1 MRQDEGVARNRGGVE
16 EEIDQLFTLD
26 PAAFVAS
33 RDELTRRLKA
43 TGRSEEAA
51 EIRGLR
57 RPTVAAWAVNQAVR
71 RLPADIE
78 ELLAAGAGLRA
89 AQRKALS
96 GVGAGGFR
104 EAMDRRRRVVGKLA
118 RAAEQ
123 VLKESGHGSPGA
135 TEAVVATFE
144 AASLDEEAAE
154 LVRAGRLSKEIPAPS
169 GFGGVG
175 GLGLVQVTRS
185 ERPTAAPGKEE
196 EEAPTRKAAQREAK
210 ELANQA
216 AEAHRRAIRARADAD
231 RAKERAERLRQEAE
245 GAMAQAKEAA
255 DAARTAKTEA
265 DRAQAEAERASRKV

>member
-1 MRQDEGVARNRGGVE
+1 
-16 EEIDQLFTLD
+16 
-26 PAAFVAS
+26 
-33 RDELTRRLKA
+33 
-43 TGRSEEAA
+43 
-51 EIRGLR
+51 
-57 RPTVAAWAVNQAVR
+57 
-71 RLPADIE
+71 
-78 ELLAAGAGLRA
+78 
-89 AQRKALS
+89 
-96 GVGAGGFR
+96 
-104 EAMDRRRRVVGKLA
+104 MDRRRRVVGKLA

-216 AEAHRRAIRARADAD
+216 AEAHRRAIRARDDAD

-265 DRAQAEAERASRKV
+265 DRAQAEAERASRNV